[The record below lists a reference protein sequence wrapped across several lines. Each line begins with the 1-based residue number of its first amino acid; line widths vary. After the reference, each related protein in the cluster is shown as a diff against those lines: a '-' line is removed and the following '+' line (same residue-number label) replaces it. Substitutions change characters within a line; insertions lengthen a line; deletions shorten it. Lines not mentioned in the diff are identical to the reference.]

1 MHIDTVCPEWL
12 LLDQESAQGGVVG
25 WRQRVT
31 PVSCL
36 KLTRPEQRLGVSQD
50 CIVVAHGF
58 GSMNEASTERDQDNW
73 TIRLSSFHQP
83 TQQVQNGP
91 EREEIEVARS
101 AAWTL
106 ARDGVGLGPP
116 VVL

>member
-1 MHIDTVCPEWL
+1 MQLKDMITKRNYRQSSEKNLEGKQV
-12 LLDQESAQGGVVG
+12 ES
-25 WRQRVT
+25 
-31 PVSCL
+31 
-36 KLTRPEQRLGVSQD
+36 
-50 CIVVAHGF
+50 
-58 GSMNEASTERDQDNW
+58 
-73 TIRLSSFHQP
+73 
-83 TQQVQNGP
+83 GP